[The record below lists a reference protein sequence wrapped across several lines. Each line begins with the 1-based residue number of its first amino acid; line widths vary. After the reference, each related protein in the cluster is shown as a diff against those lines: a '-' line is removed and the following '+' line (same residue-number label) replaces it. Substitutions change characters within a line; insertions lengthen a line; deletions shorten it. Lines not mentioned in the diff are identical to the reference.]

1 MSAYVIGD
9 INVTNQEIFAKY
21 AGKVP
26 ASSGAYGGK
35 YLVRGPDKCEPA
47 EGGWNPKRFVL
58 AEYKDVDTVK
68 AWYYSDEYKELTK
81 LRQSASTGTLLVAE
95 GVEPA
100 DQERGTGTHG
110 YLIGDIEVTDPDS
123 YSKYAEGVPGTV
135 ALYGGKYLVRGVA
148 GEVLEGG
155 WMPKRLVVLEF
166 ESIRRAKEWY
176 DSPEYANLKKIRQS
190 ASKGNLIFADGA

>member
-9 INVTNQEIFAKY
+9 INVTNQGIFAEY

-47 EGGWNPKRFVL
+47 EGDWNPKRFVL

-100 DQERGTGTHG
+100 DQGRGTGTSG
-110 YLIGDIEVTDPDS
+110 YLIGDIEVTDPDL

-135 ALYGGKYLVRGVA
+135 ALYGGGRPNAWWYWNLRA
-148 GEVLEGG
+148 FRE
-155 WMPKRLVVLEF
+155 PKNGTTPPNT
-166 ESIRRAKEWY
+166 ST
-176 DSPEYANLKKIRQS
+176 LKKSDR
-190 ASKGNLIFADGA
+190 ALPKVT

>member
-9 INVTNQEIFAKY
+9 INVTNPEVFAEY

-35 YLVRGPDKCEPA
+35 YLVRGPDKCEPC
-47 EGGWNPKRFVL
+47 EGDWNPKRFVL
-58 AEYKDVDTVK
+58 AEYKDVETVRS
-68 AWYYSDEYKELTK
+68 WYYSDEYKELTK

-95 GVEPA
+95 GVEPHA
-100 DQERGTGTHG
+100 QGSDSGKAG
-110 YLIGDIEVTDPDS
+110 YIVGDIEVTDPDT
-123 YSKYAEGVPGTV
+123 YSQYAAGVPATV
-135 ALYGGKYLVRGVA
+135 AAYGGRYLIRGVS

-155 WMPKRLVVLEF
+155 WTPKRLVVLEF
-166 ESIRRAKEWY
+166 ESIQRAKEWY
-176 DSPEYANLKKIRQS
+176 NSPEYADLKKIRQS

>member
-9 INVTNQEIFAKY
+9 INVTNQGIFAEY

-47 EGGWNPKRFVL
+47 EGDWNPKRFVL

-100 DQERGTGTHG
+100 DQGRGTGTSG
-110 YLIGDIEVTDPDS
+110 YLIGDIEVTDPDL

-155 WMPKRLVVLEF
+155 WTPKRLVVLEF
-166 ESIRRAKEWY
+166 ESIQRAKEWY
-176 DSPEYANLKKIRQS
+176 NSPEYANLKKIRQS